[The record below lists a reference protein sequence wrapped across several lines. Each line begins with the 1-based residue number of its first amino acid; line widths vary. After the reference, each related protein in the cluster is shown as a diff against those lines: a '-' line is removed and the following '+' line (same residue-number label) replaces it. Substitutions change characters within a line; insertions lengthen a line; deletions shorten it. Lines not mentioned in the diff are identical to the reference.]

1 VKSEVIAM
9 EIKRTLDIMDEGKKI
24 IMDNLGTIPIQ
35 SFSEYYM
42 KKWIAQEELI
52 KELDKTWNMINKC
65 KMDKVQPNY
74 ITKTQVAVF
83 LRDLKNAITSDS
95 RSSNEDSL
103 NKD

>member
-1 VKSEVIAM
+1 M
-9 EIKRTLDIMDEGKKI
+9 EIKTTEDIMFEYVDCNDGSL
-24 IMDNLGTIPIQ
+24 NLYDINPNV
-35 SFSEYYM
+35 
-42 KKWIAQEELI
+42 KWIRIEELI
-52 KELDKTWNMINKC
+52 EELDKTWNKINKC

-103 NKD
+103 NKGYEVNQK